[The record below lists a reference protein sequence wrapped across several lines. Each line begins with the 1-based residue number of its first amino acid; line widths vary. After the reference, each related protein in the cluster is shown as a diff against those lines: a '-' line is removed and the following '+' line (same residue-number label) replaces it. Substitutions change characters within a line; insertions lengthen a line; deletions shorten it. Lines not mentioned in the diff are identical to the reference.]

1 MQEGVTYGYPYVAPS
16 AVQRGFAVKVYRY
29 EIASDPVTVKV
40 PETYEELEE
49 FQAWLIEADRRGP
62 IALDTE
68 TTGLDIYSPGYR
80 LRTVQ
85 FGDRHTAWVIL
96 YELGGWFAE
105 FAHRALF
112 HVRKFQIHNAPFDW
126 AVLDRHADTT
136 LEMLA
141 PKTIDTRLK
150 AGLVDPRQP
159 QEGGRG
165 TGLKPLSAWYLDPS
179 APDTQGDLTA
189 VFRSLKL
196 TKATGWAGIPLDHPT
211 YLLYAGLDVILTARL
226 DVALDTELNML
237 GVRPKLIAYEHEI
250 ARICSVMQRR
260 GMVLDTEYT
269 SALDAKLA
277 DEALMYEAAC
287 LRYGVHNVNAPAQLR
302 EALSAMGEQWLPGEV
317 TASGALKVDKA
328 VLHRFADLDQNSGKP
343 LGTRKPNPLAEAII
357 RSKRAG
363 KWRSAYTQ
371 TFLDVADAEGRV
383 HPFINS
389 MQARTGRMSVTRP
402 ALQTLPSGDHMIRR
416 ALLADEG
423 HVIVSTDF
431 NAVELRVL
439 AALGDV
445 KRMKEAIRN
454 GEDLHSFTARLVF
467 GENFTPKH
475 RKISKGI
482 AFGKVYGGGAP
493 TIARQTGADEDD
505 VRRALAAYDRA
516 YPEIRRMSNRWQREA
531 YETGMVH
538 VSVTGRR
545 LPLDRERTYAVVNYG
560 VQSAA
565 RDCLGQSLINL
576 EDAGLLEFLRLPIHD
591 EVLASVPKAEA
602 QDYARE
608 IERCMTFDLM
618 GVPIEAE
625 AEIGKRSWGSLYG
638 ADA

>member
-1 MQEGVTYGYPYVAPS
+1 M
-16 AVQRGFAVKVYRY
+16 KVYDY
-29 EIASDPVTVKV
+29 AIAGEPVTVKV
-40 PETYEELEE
+40 PETYADLIE
-49 FQAWLIEADRRGP
+49 FQEWVRLANARGP

-96 YELGGWFAE
+96 WELGGYFQHFAL
-105 FAHRALF
+105 RALDYI
-112 HVRKFQIHNAPFDW
+112 RRFQIHNAPFDW
-126 AVLDRHADTT
+126 AVLDRHAYGNGYRATI
-136 LEMLA
+136 ESLA
-141 PKTIDTRLK
+141 PRTIDTRLK

-165 TGLKPLSAWYLDPS
+165 TGLKPLSAYYLDPN

-196 TKATGWAGIPLDHPT
+196 TKATGWAGIPIDHPT

-226 DVALDTELNML
+226 DTALDAELDAL
-237 GVRPKLIAYEHEI
+237 GVRPALIEYEHEI
-250 ARICSVMQRR
+250 ARICAVMQRK
-260 GMVLDTEYT
+260 GMILDTEYT
-269 SALDAKLA
+269 QALDAQLGE
-277 DEALMYEAAC
+277 EALKFEAVA
-287 LRYGVHNVNAPAQLR
+287 LRYGVENINATRQVVD
-302 EALSAMGEQWLPGEV
+302 ALLAMGETLTDR
-317 TASGALKVDKA
+317 TASGAFKADKA
-328 VLHRFADLDQNSGKP
+328 VLCALADLDQNTWQR
-343 LGTRKPNPLAEAII
+343 LGSRTPNPLADAII

-363 KWRSAYTQ
+363 KWRSSYTQ
-371 TFLDVADAEGRV
+371 TFLDVADSEGRV
-383 HPFINS
+383 HSFINS

-402 ALQTLPSGDHMIRR
+402 ALQTLPSSDQMIRR
-416 ALLADEG
+416 ALLAEEG
-423 HVIVSTDF
+423 HVMVSTDF
-431 NAVELRVL
+431 AAVELRVL
-439 AALGDV
+439 AALADV

-467 GENFTPKH
+467 GPDFTPKH

-482 AFGKVYGGGAP
+482 AFGKVYGGGAA
-493 TIARQTGADEDD
+493 TIQRQTGAPMEE
-505 VRRALAAYDRA
+505 VKRALAAYDRV
-516 YPEIRRMSNRWQREA
+516 YPEVRRMSNRWQREA

-545 LPLDRERTYAVVNYG
+545 LPLDRERTYAVVNYAC
-560 VQSAA
+560 QSAA

-576 EDAGLLEFLRLPIHD
+576 EEAGLLEVLRLPIHD
-591 EVLASVPKAEA
+591 EVLASVPEAEA
-602 QDYARE
+602 ADYARE
-608 IERCMTFDLM
+608 IERCMTFDLY

-638 ADA
+638 ADY